1 MFRPAHFELACELLR
16 LILTGRTPAD
26 KRMEQY
32 FRAHREM
39 GSHDRG
45 YVAETVYGCLR
56 NKRVLQALCGEGN
69 VSTEELTAAYL
80 HIYDGMSTEAVL
92 RLDRNDRVRGLM
104 QRLETANIAALPAA
118 VRSNLPDWLWES
130 LLQQFSEQDAL
141 QLAEALNRPA
151 LVDLRVNTLK
161 TTRELLQA
169 ELAAEDYA
177 AQITPYAPQG
187 LRRADRKP
195 LFATPAFQSGRFEV
209 QDEGSQLLSLLVEP
223 QPKERIVDFCAGGG
237 GKTLHLGNL
246 MNNTGALYA
255 FDIHEHRL
263 ERLKPRVRRAGLSNV
278 RAQLIKSE
286 RDPQIKRLRGTI
298 HRVLVDAPC
307 SGTGTLRRNPDT
319 KWRELDLPALLA
331 QQREILAAAATLVK
345 PGGRL
350 VYATCSLLRA
360 ENEDIVDEFLL
371 QHSDFTRVPVN
382 DILARLQ
389 IPLTMPGLD
398 LRLFPHAHGTD
409 GFYGAVLEKNVA
421 VPPQNG
427 KRGL

>member
-26 KRMEQY
+26 KRMEHY

-56 NKRVLQALCGEGN
+56 NKRVLQALCGDGN
-69 VSTEELTAAYL
+69 VIAEDLTAAYL
-80 HIYDGMSTEAVL
+80 RMYGELTAEAVM

-104 QRLETANIAALPAA
+104 QRLETADIAALPVA

-130 LLQQFSEQDAL
+130 LVQQFGEEDAL

-161 TTRELLQA
+161 TTREQLQA

-177 AQITPYAPQG
+177 AQTTPYAPQG

-195 LFATPAFQSGRFEV
+195 LFSTPAFQGGRFEV
-209 QDEGSQLLSLLVEP
+209 QDEGSQLLSLLLEP
-223 QPKERIVDFCAGGG
+223 QPKERVVDFCAGGG

-255 FDIHEHRL
+255 FDVHEHRL

-278 RAQLIKSE
+278 RAQLIKNE

-319 KWRELDLPALLA
+319 KWRELDLSALVT
-331 QQREILAAAATLVK
+331 QQRDILAAAATLVK

-371 QHSDFTRVPVN
+371 QHPDFARVPVN

-389 IPLTMPGLD
+389 IPLSMPGLD
-398 LRLFPHAHGTD
+398 LRLFPHTYGTD
-409 GFYGAVLEKNVA
+409 GFYGAVLEKKVA
-421 VPPQNG
+421 AHPQSA
-427 KRGL
+427 

>member
-1 MFRPAHFELACELLR
+1 MFRPAHFELTCELLR

-32 FRAHREM
+32 FRAHREL

-56 NKRVLQALCGEGN
+56 NKRVLQTLCGDSPN
-69 VSTEELTAAYL
+69 VGAEEFAAAYL
-80 HIYDGMSTEAVL
+80 RLYGGLSGEEVL
-92 RLDRNDRVRGLM
+92 RLDRHDRVRNLM
-104 QRLETANIAALPAA
+104 RRLETADIATLPVA
-118 VRSNLPDWLWES
+118 VRANLPDWLWES
-130 LLQQFSEQDAL
+130 LREQFGEPDAL

-161 TTRELLQA
+161 TTRTQLQTDLDA
-169 ELAAEDYA
+169 EGYAAET
-177 AQITPYAPQG
+177 TPYAPQG

-195 LFATPAFQSGRFEV
+195 LFSTPAFQSGQFEV
-209 QDEGSQLLSLLVEP
+209 QDEGSQLLSLLLEP
-223 QPKERIVDFCAGGG
+223 QPKERVVDFCAGGG

-255 FDIHEHRL
+255 FDIHAHRL
-263 ERLKPRVRRAGLSNV
+263 DRLKPRVRRAGLSNV
-278 RAQLIKSE
+278 RAQLIKSA

-298 HRVLVDAPC
+298 DRVLVDAPC

-319 KWRELDLPALLA
+319 KWRELDLPALCA
-331 QQREILAAAATLVK
+331 QQRDILAAAASLVK

-371 QHSDFTRVPVN
+371 QHPDFTRVPVN

-389 IPLTMPGLD
+389 IPLTLPGQD
-398 LRLFPHAHGTD
+398 LRLFPHIHGTD
-409 GFYGAVLEKNVA
+409 GFYGAVLEKKLAVA
-421 VPPQNG
+421 HQPV
-427 KRGL
+427 